1 MKHSSIEK
9 MNLNIAPVQIVVEKE
24 FLTDEQDI
32 WTIKMVSYDY
42 QAIRSK
48 IDAQMEIIFDKAKL
62 MFQKH
67 GSNQRQLNRSRSCSK
82 RRWNSTL
89 LAISQSNISKQV
101 ISKQNKREGIQL
113 PSLKGESK

>member
-48 IDAQMEIIFDKAKL
+48 IDAQMEIIFDKETGETYVSKAWFKPKAIESFKVMLEKEMEFNTACDIAK
-62 MFQKH
+62 QYIKA
-67 GSNQRQLNRSRSCSK
+67 SYIE
-82 RRWNSTL
+82 T
-89 LAISQSNISKQV
+89 
-101 ISKQNKREGIQL
+101 E
-113 PSLKGESK
+113 